1 MTSNS
6 PDTEN
11 SDAGR
16 EGVKY
21 RPIVTGPA
29 RTSSSRTRRDIGML
43 IFVLAVLVG
52 AAVLAVRLLSPG
64 EKPYTLSNYTFAE
77 IRSADFIDSVT
88 APGTVAPVNTV
99 DVRAAVSGA
108 VAQLNVAPG
117 DEVKVGDPICVLQS
131 PELVAHREEARR
143 QVLAAEDALAKA
155 KLDSVQLEERL
166 GREIVASE
174 QAVVDAAARR
184 GDLEELFEAGAVPR
198 SQVDEARS
206 AESQARMSLEAKQS
220 ELDAAVRS
228 NALSVDTAA
237 RQVNVAKDAL
247 RAAED
252 AISRLVVRSPI
263 RGKVLELGVVP
274 GATASQGGNV
284 AQVADTGSLVV
295 KAKVPST
302 DVRLVTVGQPV
313 SINLGGKRATG
324 TVRNVAPKAE
334 ASGQSATV
342 EVTIDFDSQPAD
354 VPPNSAAFVEIQV
367 RKRTGVQSLPRGP
380 YLGSSREMFVYV
392 IEGSSAVQRDVRFG
406 SVFGNLIEVV
416 DGLSPAERVITSSY
430 EEFKD
435 RRKIKVV
442 PEGGR
447 EAR

>member
-1 MTSNS
+1 
-6 PDTEN
+6 
-11 SDAGR
+11 
-16 EGVKY
+16 
-21 RPIVTGPA
+21 
-29 RTSSSRTRRDIGML
+29 
-43 IFVLAVLVG
+43 
-52 AAVLAVRLLSPG
+52 
-64 EKPYTLSNYTFAE
+64 
-77 IRSADFIDSVT
+77 
-88 APGTVAPVNTV
+88 
-99 DVRAAVSGA
+99 
-108 VAQLNVAPG
+108 
-117 DEVKVGDPICVLQS
+117 
-131 PELVAHREEARR
+131 
-143 QVLAAEDALAKA
+143 
-155 KLDSVQLEERL
+155 
-166 GREIVASE
+166 
-174 QAVVDAAARR
+174 
-184 GDLEELFEAGAVPR
+184 VPR

-334 ASGQSATV
+334 A
-342 EVTIDFDSQPAD
+342 
-354 VPPNSAAFVEIQV
+354 
-367 RKRTGVQSLPRGP
+367 
-380 YLGSSREMFVYV
+380 
-392 IEGSSAVQRDVRFG
+392 
-406 SVFGNLIEVV
+406 
-416 DGLSPAERVITSSY
+416 
-430 EEFKD
+430 
-435 RRKIKVV
+435 
-442 PEGGR
+442 
-447 EAR
+447 

>member
-6 PDTEN
+6 PEEEN
-11 SDAGR
+11 S
-16 EGVKY
+16 GVGSEY
-21 RPIVTGPA
+21 RPIITGPA
-29 RTSSSRTRRDIGML
+29 RTSSSRTRRDMGML
-43 IFVLAVLVG
+43 IFVLAVLIG
-52 AAVLAVRLLSPG
+52 AAALAVRFLMPR

-77 IRSADFIDSVT
+77 VRPADFVDSVT
-88 APGTVAPVNTV
+88 APGTVAPLNTV
-99 DVRAAVSGA
+99 DVRAAVSGV

-131 PELVAHREEARR
+131 PELVARREEARR
-143 QVLAAEDALAKA
+143 QVLSAEDALAKA

-166 GREIVASE
+166 RREVAVAE
-174 QAVVDAAARR
+174 QAVADAAARR
-184 GDLEELFEAGAVPR
+184 GDMEELFEAGAVSR
-198 SQVDEARS
+198 SQADEARGV
-206 AESQARMSLEAKQS
+206 ESQARMSLEAKRS
-220 ELDAAVRS
+220 ELNAAVKS
-228 NALSVDTAA
+228 SELSVETAA
-237 RQVNVAKDAL
+237 RQVNVARDAL

-252 AISRLVVRSPI
+252 AISHLVVRSPI
-263 RGKVLELGVVP
+263 RGKVLELSVVS

-302 DVRLVTVGQPV
+302 DVRLVTVGQLA

-324 TVRNVAPKAE
+324 TVRSVAPKAE
-334 ASGQSATV
+334 TSAQGATV
-342 EVTIDFDSQPAD
+342 EVTIDFDTQPAD
-354 VPPNSAAFVEIQV
+354 VPPNSAAFVEIQI

-380 YLGSSREMFVYV
+380 YMGSGREMFVYV

-406 SVFGNLIEVV
+406 SVFGNLVEVA
-416 DGLSPAERVITSSY
+416 DGLSLGERVITSSC

-435 RRKIKVV
+435 RRKIRVV

-447 EAR
+447 ETR

>member
-6 PDTEN
+6 PETEN
-11 SDAGR
+11 PDIGR
-16 EGVKY
+16 KH

-29 RTSSSRTRRDIGML
+29 RTSSSRTRRDMGML
-43 IFVLAVLVG
+43 VFVLAVLIG
-52 AAVLAVRLLSPG
+52 AAALAVRFLVPR

-77 IRSADFIDSVT
+77 VRSADFIDSVT

-99 DVRAAVSGA
+99 DVRAAVSGV

-131 PELVAHREEARR
+131 PELVARREEARR
-143 QVLAAEDALAKA
+143 QSLTAEDSLAKA
-155 KLDSVQLEERL
+155 RLDSVQLEERL
-166 GREIVASE
+166 RREIVVAK
-174 QAVVDAAARR
+174 QQVVDAAARR
-184 GDLEELFEAGAVPR
+184 GDMEELFEAGAVSR
-198 SQVDEARS
+198 NQVDEARG
-206 AESQARMSLEAKQS
+206 AENQARMSLEAKQS
-220 ELDAAVRS
+220 ELNAAIKS
-228 NALSVDTAA
+228 NALSVETAA
-237 RQVNVAKDAL
+237 RQVGVAKDAL
-247 RAAED
+247 SAAED
-252 AISRLVVRSPI
+252 AISHLVVRSPI

-295 KAKVPST
+295 KAKVSST
-302 DVRLVTVGQPV
+302 DVRLVTVGQPA

-334 ASGQSATV
+334 TSAQGATV
-342 EVTIDFDSQPAD
+342 EVTIDFDTQPSD

-367 RKRTGVQSLPRGP
+367 RKRTGVLSLPRGP

-406 SVFGNLIEVV
+406 SVFGNLIEVA
-416 DGLSPAERVITSSY
+416 DGLSVGERVITSSY

-447 EAR
+447 ETR

>member
-1 MTSNS
+1 MTSDS
-6 PDTEN
+6 PGTEN
-11 SDAGR
+11 SDG
-16 EGVKY
+16 GKKHQ
-21 RPIVTGPA
+21 PIVTSPA
-29 RTSSSRTRRDIGML
+29 RTSSSRTRRDMGML

-52 AAVLAVRLLSPG
+52 AAALAVRFLMPR
-64 EKPYTLSNYTFAE
+64 EKPYTLSNYTFAQV
-77 IRSADFIDSVT
+77 RSADFVDSVT

-99 DVRAAVSGA
+99 DVRAAVSGV

-117 DEVKVGDPICVLQS
+117 DEVNVGEPICVLQS
-131 PELVAHREEARR
+131 PELVTRREEARR

-166 GREIVASE
+166 RREVVIAK
-174 QAVVDAAARR
+174 QAVSDAAARR
-184 GDLEELFEAGAVPR
+184 GDMEKLFEAGAAPR

-206 AESQARMSLEAKQS
+206 AESQARMSLEAKRS
-220 ELDAAVRS
+220 ELDAAVKS
-228 NALSVDTAA
+228 NALSVETAA

-247 RAAED
+247 RAAEG
-252 AISRLVVRSPI
+252 AISQLVVRSPI
-263 RGKVLELGVVP
+263 RGKVLELSVVP

-284 AQVADTGSLVV
+284 AQVADTGNLVV

-302 DVRLVTVGQPV
+302 DVRLVTVGQLV

-334 ASGQSATV
+334 TSGQGATV

-367 RKRTGVQSLPRGP
+367 RKRTDVQSLPRGP
-380 YLGSSREMFVYV
+380 YLGSSREMFVYI
-392 IEGSSAVQRDVRFG
+392 IEGTSAVQRDVRFG
-406 SVFGNLIEVV
+406 SAFGNLIEVV
-416 DGLSPAERVITSSY
+416 DGLSAGERVITSSY

-447 EAR
+447 EAQ